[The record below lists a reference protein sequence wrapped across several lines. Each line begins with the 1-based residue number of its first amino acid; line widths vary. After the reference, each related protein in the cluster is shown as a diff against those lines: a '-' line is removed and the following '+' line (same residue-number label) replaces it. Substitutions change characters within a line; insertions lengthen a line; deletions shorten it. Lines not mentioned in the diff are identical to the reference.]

1 MFFSWTV
8 FSGTSVLAGEFMVT
22 LHSWLHQGIW
32 FFSLGRQGTEVPGFD
47 REMRNREAV
56 SVSLYVLD
64 SDRYWIVLL
73 FHL

>member
-22 LHSWLHQGIW
+22 LHSCLHQGIR

-64 SDRYWIVLL
+64 SDRYWIILL